1 MLTREHAIA
10 VYKDGKVLPDR
21 LTRRVHS
28 HYAVYAEG
36 MLAVYRA
43 GLGKPRRELH
53 RAVQSLLENEP
64 ECPSRRI
71 EAFCK
76 LLDDASVYDQD
87 SRGKAAAL
95 RREVF
100 HMAAPHHPLVREA
113 DKLFDSEE
121 ARVKEA
127 IAQALGRPWESIE
140 GDLFADVPDFHRLVE
155 FKGYA
160 DGPAF
165 LSRYNV
171 AQVQAALYRATAM
184 TIWAEADFKTIL
196 RQAKL
201 AKLMHAIKRMG
212 PGWYEIRLDGPA
224 SMLRETRR
232 YGAAMA
238 VFLPSLLACS
248 GWRMRALIAPPWA
261 GAPFHLDLS
270 PEDGLRGHLQPPE
283 AFDSSVEESFARK
296 WGEEPREG
304 WRLLREA
311 AILHEG
317 QHVFVPDFA
326 FRHEG
331 GREVLLEVIGF
342 WTPEYLAAKS
352 RTLSL
357 FAAHPILLAV
367 QKSLIHKLPALPSC
381 TISYGTGLKVQ
392 DVLGALGGV
401 RSEE

>member
-21 LTRRVHS
+21 LTRRAHG
-28 HYAVYAEG
+28 HYAAYAEG
-36 MLAVYRA
+36 TLAVYRG
-43 GLGKPRRELH
+43 GLGKTRRELH
-53 RAVQSLLENEP
+53 RAVQSIFENEP
-64 ECPSRRI
+64 GCPSRRI
-71 EAFCK
+71 VAFCK
-76 LLDDASVYDQD
+76 LLDDESVYDRD

-100 HMAAPHHPLVREA
+100 HLAAPRHPLVREA

-121 ARVKEA
+121 VRVKEA
-127 IAQALGRPWESIE
+127 IAQALGRPWGSIE
-140 GDLFADVPDFHRLVE
+140 EDLFADVPDFHRLVQ

-160 DGPAF
+160 DGPAL

-171 AQVQAALYRATAM
+171 AQVQAALFRATAM

-201 AKLMHAIKRMG
+201 AKLMHAIRNAG
-212 PGWYEIRLDGPA
+212 PGRYELRLDGPA
-224 SMLRETRR
+224 SVLRETRR

-238 VFLPSLLACS
+238 AFLPSLLACS

-270 PEDGLRGHLQPPE
+270 PEDNLHGHLQPPE

-296 WGEEPREG
+296 WGDGPRQG

-326 FRHEG
+326 LRHED

-357 FAAHPILLAV
+357 FAAHPTLLAV
-367 QKSLIHKLPALPSC
+367 QKSLIHKLPALPSGA
-381 TISYGTGLKVQ
+381 IPYGAGLKVQ
-392 DVLGALGGV
+392 DVLDALGGV

>member
-21 LTRRVHS
+21 LTRRTHS
-28 HYAVYAEG
+28 HYAAFAEG
-36 MLAVYRA
+36 MLAVYRG
-43 GLGKPRRELH
+43 GLGKTRRELH

-100 HMAAPHHPLVREA
+100 HLAARHHPLVREA

-127 IAQALGRPWESIE
+127 IARALGRPWESIE
-140 GDLFADVPDFHRLVE
+140 ADLFADVPDFHRLME

-160 DGPAF
+160 DGPAL

-212 PGWYEIRLDGPA
+212 PGRYEIRLDGPA

-232 YGAAMA
+232 YGTAMA

-331 GREVLLEVIGF
+331 GREVLLEIIGF
-342 WTPEYLAAKS
+342 WTPEYLTAKS

-367 QKSLIHKLPALPSC
+367 QKSLIHKLPALPPG
-381 TISYGTGLKVQ
+381 TISYGTGLKVR
-392 DVLGALGGV
+392 DVLGALGGM